1 MNFIVAS
8 TLVMFLL
15 LASGVWVAVSLGVAG
30 YVGLFTVLGHERSVL
45 LLGKILWE
53 LNTSYVVIALPLFIF
68 SGEILFHA
76 GIMRRIYDSV
86 GKIVNFLPG
95 GLIQSNIAACTVFAA
110 CSGTSL
116 AAAATIGSVGYPQLK
131 AKNYDRFMSLGSIA
145 AGGGLGILIPPSI
158 IFIIYGGMAEVSIG
172 KLFLAGVFPG
182 LLLALLYSVYVA
194 VKAMLDPRVAPKEPR
209 SSLCDIARATG
220 SLWPVFLMVVVVLG
234 GIYGGVASPSEVA
247 ALAATIA
254 ALFALINGTLSWTL
268 LRNAGLAT
276 IKQTSMIMFIL
287 TSAKLVASNLIYY
300 QVPSA
305 MAAWIEASQISPY
318 AAVILLCL
326 LYILLGMFF
335 DGLSMMV
342 ITVPF
347 IAPIMIQL
355 GVDLIWLGVIVVM
368 MIEIALLTPPV
379 GLNLFVLH
387 GATGEPIR
395 TIVSGSMPFVLLQL
409 IVVVLL
415 FVFPQLALFLPSSTY

>member
-1 MNFIVAS
+1 MNFIIAS
-8 TLVMFLL
+8 ILVMFVL

-30 YVGLFTVLGHERSVL
+30 YLGLFTVLGHERSVL

-53 LNTSYVVIALPLFIF
+53 LNTSYVIIALPLFIF
-68 SGEILFHA
+68 SGEILFQA

-131 AKNYDRFMSLGSIA
+131 AKNYDRFISLGSIA

-182 LLLALLYSVYVA
+182 LLLALLYSVYVG
-194 VKAMLDPRVAPKEPR
+194 VRSLIDPRVAPKEPR
-209 SSLCDIARATG
+209 SSLCEIAWAVG

-254 ALFALINGTLSWTL
+254 ALFALINGTLSWQL
-268 LRNAGLAT
+268 LRDAGLAT

-287 TSAKLVASNLIYY
+287 TAAKLVASNLIYY
-300 QVPSA
+300 QVPNA
-305 MAAWIEASQISPY
+305 MAAWIETSQISPFT
-318 AAVILLCL
+318 AVILLCL

-355 GVDLIWLGVIVVM
+355 GIDLIWLGVIVVM

-395 TIVSGSMPFVLLQL
+395 TIVSGSMPFVMLQL
-409 IVVVLL
+409 VVVVLL
-415 FVFPQLALFLPSSTY
+415 FLFPQLALFLPSSTF

>member
-1 MNFIVAS
+1 
-8 TLVMFLL
+8 
-15 LASGVWVAVSLGVAG
+15 
-30 YVGLFTVLGHERSVL
+30 
-45 LLGKILWE
+45 
-53 LNTSYVVIALPLFIF
+53 
-68 SGEILFHA
+68 
-76 GIMRRIYDSV
+76 
-86 GKIVNFLPG
+86 
-95 GLIQSNIAACTVFAA
+95 
-110 CSGTSL
+110 
-116 AAAATIGSVGYPQLK
+116 
-131 AKNYDRFMSLGSIA
+131 
-145 AGGGLGILIPPSI
+145 
-158 IFIIYGGMAEVSIG
+158 
-172 KLFLAGVFPG
+172 
-182 LLLALLYSVYVA
+182 
-194 VKAMLDPRVAPKEPR
+194 
-209 SSLCDIARATG
+209 
-220 SLWPVFLMVVVVLG
+220 MVVVVLG

-305 MAAWIEASQISPY
+305 MAAWIEGSQISPY
-318 AAVILLCL
+318 TAVILLCL

-395 TIVSGSMPFVLLQL
+395 TIVRGSMPFVLLQL